1 MQFQVYNSLTKN
13 KETFKSIKDKKVSM
27 YTCGP
32 TVYDFS
38 HIGNFRTFIFEDFL
52 KRWLLHL
59 GYKVKHVMN
68 ITDVDDKT
76 IKKSMN
82 LNLSLKDTTDKYV
95 IKFMKDIEWLEIHQ
109 ADLYPRATDYVEEM
123 IAMIQKLIN
132 NKMAYIADDRSVYF
146 DILSFKDYGKL
157 ANIEKGEVLNSKLK
171 VLEDEY
177 NKSVPKDFALWKARK
192 ASDGNVFWES
202 PWGQGRPGWHI
213 ECSAMS
219 TKILGN
225 HFDIHCG
232 GIDNIFP
239 HHENEIAQSV
249 GSNGK
254 KFVNYWIHSEH
265 LMIDGD
271 KMSKSKSNFF
281 TIDDLKEKGFSPQSI
296 RYQLL
301 SGHYRTKISF
311 SINKKYESD
320 KIIHRITNFHSKL
333 KKMGAMELNGT
344 QLPNVYKSFKN
355 SLNDDLDTPKA
366 LAIFLEWMKET
377 KKKLADRIV
386 DDHYLRS
393 VWNFVCVFDSIFKF
407 IQKDSRTIDIE
418 LDKLLTE
425 RNNARRKK
433 DWVTADLIREEIK
446 DRGWIVEDTK
456 DGQRLKLR

>member
-1 MQFQVYNSLTKN
+1 MKFQIYNSLTKS
-13 KETFKSIKDKKVSM
+13 KEIFKPINNSKVCM

-32 TVYDFS
+32 TVYDYS
-38 HIGNFRTFIFEDFL
+38 HVGNFRTFIFEDLL

-76 IKKSMN
+76 IKKSIDSN
-82 LNLSLKDTTDKYV
+82 LPLNNITDKY
-95 IKFMKDIEWLEIHQ
+95 IKKFRKDVEWLEILP
-109 ADLYPRATDYVEEM
+109 ADLYPKATDYVAEM
-123 IAMIQKLIN
+123 ISMIQKLIE
-132 NKMAYIADDRSVYF
+132 NKMAYVADDRSVYF
-146 DILSFKDYGKL
+146 DILTFKDYGML
-157 ANIEKGEVLNSKLK
+157 ANIEVGKDLNSKSKILK
-171 VLEDEY
+171 DEY
-177 NKSVPKDFALWKARK
+177 NASAPLDFALWKARK
-192 ASDGNVFWES
+192 AGDGDVYWES

-232 GIDNIFP
+232 GVDNIFP

-249 GSNGK
+249 GSSGK

-265 LMIDGD
+265 LMIDGS

-281 TIDDLKEKGFSPQSI
+281 TCKDLKEKGFSAQSI

-311 SINKKYESD
+311 SIKKKHESD
-320 KIIHRITNFHSKL
+320 KIIYRITNFYNKL
-333 KKMGAMELNGT
+333 KKMGAMELNGA
-344 QLPNVYKSFKN
+344 QLPEVYKSFKN
-355 SLNDDLDTPKA
+355 SLNDDLDSPKA

-377 KKKLADRIV
+377 KKKLAKKNIDEYHLKSI
-386 DDHYLRS
+386 
-393 VWNFVCVFDSIFKF
+393 WNFVCVFDSIFKF
-407 IQKDSRTIDIE
+407 IQSDPYKIDTE
-418 LDKLLTE
+418 LSTLLNE

-433 DWVTADLIREEIK
+433 DWIKADMIREKIK
-446 DRGWIVEDTK
+446 EKGWIVEDTK